1 MCQVGRLSVDF
12 QLIFKEILNF
22 PLPHYRLLCVLVY
35 FIFKE
40 RRERGEQKNERG
52 ESLEGI
58 KLSRDSS
65 MSGQCLTNYTLSD
78 LCCLIPLKVLLI
90 NNQCAPAVGVFSPPP
105 IPPGLSGGSSLFLSV
120 GIMSV

>member
-1 MCQVGRLSVDF
+1 M
-12 QLIFKEILNF
+12 
-22 PLPHYRLLCVLVY
+22 LVY

-40 RRERGEQKNERG
+40 RRERGERKNERG

-65 MSGQCLTNYTLSD
+65 MSGQRLTNNTLLD
-78 LCCLIPLKVLLI
+78 LCCLILLKVSLI

-105 IPPGLSGGSSLFLSV
+105 VPPGLSGGSSLFLSV
-120 GIMSV
+120 GDLGV

>member
-1 MCQVGRLSVDF
+1 M
-12 QLIFKEILNF
+12 
-22 PLPHYRLLCVLVY
+22 LVY

-40 RRERGEQKNERG
+40 RRERGERESERG

-58 KLSRDSS
+58 KFSRDSS

-78 LCCLIPLKVLLI
+78 LCCLILLKDLLI
-90 NNQCAPAVGVFSPPP
+90 NNQCAPVVGVFSPPP

-120 GIMSV
+120 GALGV